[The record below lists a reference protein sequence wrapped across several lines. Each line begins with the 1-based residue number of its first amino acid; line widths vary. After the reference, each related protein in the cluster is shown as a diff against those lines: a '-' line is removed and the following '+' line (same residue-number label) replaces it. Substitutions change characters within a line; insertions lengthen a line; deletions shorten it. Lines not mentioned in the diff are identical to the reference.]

1 MNKKTVFTVIGI
13 IAVIAAIVMY
23 RMGKNSSH
31 LSELKDFWWYP
42 VPLAVICFVVAGM
55 TKPEVKK

>member
-1 MNKKTVFTVIGI
+1 MSKQLFFGI
-13 IAVIAAIVMY
+13 SGFIAVIASIVMY

-42 VPLAVICFVVAGM
+42 LPLAVICFLIAG
-55 TKPEVKK
+55 VKKKEG

>member
-1 MNKKTVFTVIGI
+1 MNKQLFFGI
-13 IAVIAAIVMY
+13 SGFIAVIASIVMY

-42 VPLAVICFVVAGM
+42 LPLAVICFLIAGA
-55 TKPEVKK
+55 KKKEG

>member
-1 MNKKTVFTVIGI
+1 MSKQLFFGI
-13 IAVIAAIVMY
+13 SGFIAVIASIVMY

-42 VPLAVICFVVAGM
+42 LPLAVICFLIAGA
-55 TKPEVKK
+55 KKKEG

>member
-1 MNKKTVFTVIGI
+1 MNKKVVFGVIGI
-13 IAVIAAIVMY
+13 LAVIASIVMY

-42 VPLAVICFVVAGM
+42 LPLAVICFLVTATPGK
-55 TKPEVKK
+55 KPQ